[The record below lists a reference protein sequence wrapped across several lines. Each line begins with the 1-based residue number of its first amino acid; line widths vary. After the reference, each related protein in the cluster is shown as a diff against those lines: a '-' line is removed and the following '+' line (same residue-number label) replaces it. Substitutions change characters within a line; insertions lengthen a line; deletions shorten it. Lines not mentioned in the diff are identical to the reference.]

1 MATKVYSEFA
11 HTQTEQTGQKTI
23 YCDSIDD
30 IATLPTD
37 GKKAAVGSTA
47 IVVENP
53 IKVYMLSPSNEW
65 KQVQ

>member
-1 MATKVYSEFA
+1 MATKRFEDYA
-11 HTQTEQTGQKTI
+11 HTQAQMTGQKTY
-23 YCDSIDD
+23 YCDSDAD
-30 IATLPTD
+30 IATLPTNGED
-37 GKKAAVGSTA
+37 AKTGSVA